1 MMGRTAKLALRKGKH
16 CSDIFPQA
24 SKQNN
29 NSLLGRFASLLPL
42 IKFHFPASWVLRC
55 FLQDWFQQLFLPLK
69 SKGQSLLL
77 LTAAWLY
84 WLPPAVE
91 PRHKVQQD
99 GGKSLSIF
107 GGQRPSRAPAARARQ
122 AGNNSPC
129 GGDALTASDTSR
141 EECKVHLTFLLIY
154 S

>member
-1 MMGRTAKLALRKGKH
+1 MMGRTGKLVLRKGKH

-29 NSLLGRFASLLPL
+29 NSLLWRFASLFPL
-42 IKFHFPASWVLRC
+42 IKFHFPASWVLSC
-55 FLQDWFQQLFLPLK
+55 FLQDWLLQLFLPLK
-69 SKGQSLLL
+69 SKGQTLLL
-77 LTAAWLY
+77 VTAAWFH

-91 PRHKVQQD
+91 PRHEVQWD

-107 GGQRPSRAPAARARQ
+107 GEQCPSRAPTAQAWQ
-122 AGNNSPC
+122 AGNNGPC
-129 GGDALTASDTSR
+129 RGDALTASDTSQ

>member
-1 MMGRTAKLALRKGKH
+1 MGRTAKPVLREGKH

-29 NSLLGRFASLLPL
+29 NSLLWRFASLLPL

-55 FLQDWFQQLFLPLK
+55 FLQDRFQQLFLSLK
-69 SKGQSLLL
+69 SKGQTLLL
-77 LTAAWLY
+77 VTAAWLD

-91 PRHKVQQD
+91 PRHKVQWD

-107 GGQRPSRAPAARARQ
+107 GGSVPAVPAARAQQ
-122 AGNNSPC
+122 AGNSGPC
-129 GGDALTASDTSR
+129 RGDALTASDTSR